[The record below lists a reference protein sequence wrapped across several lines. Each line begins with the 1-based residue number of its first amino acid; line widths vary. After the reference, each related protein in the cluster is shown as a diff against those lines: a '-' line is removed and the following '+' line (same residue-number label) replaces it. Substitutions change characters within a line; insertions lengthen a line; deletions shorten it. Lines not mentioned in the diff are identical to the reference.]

1 MEGNYIIVN
10 FNGTTHV
17 SILTKTKEFLES
29 VKPKGCPFYD
39 YSMFT
44 LLYDWI
50 RMYSWQIERNKK
62 ISLTDFVREIKV
74 DGKSIY
80 KETLIHILEIEKD
93 KMGWD

>member
-39 YSMFT
+39 YSMFN
-44 LLYDWI
+44 LLSDWI
-50 RMYSWQIERNKK
+50 QMY
-62 ISLTDFVREIKV
+62 
-74 DGKSIY
+74 
-80 KETLIHILEIEKD
+80 
-93 KMGWD
+93 